1 MRKQVNLLLTSHL
14 EMLQEVAFK
23 SLTGIRVIEIFELR
37 QILNQDAHKYLNLIK
52 LKYMVYLGLLNLEY
66 EISEEVE
73 HILFSYTHYLISEIH
88 LENMN
93 SNDKISFI

>member
-37 QILNQDAHKYLNLIK
+37 QILNQDAHKYFNLIK